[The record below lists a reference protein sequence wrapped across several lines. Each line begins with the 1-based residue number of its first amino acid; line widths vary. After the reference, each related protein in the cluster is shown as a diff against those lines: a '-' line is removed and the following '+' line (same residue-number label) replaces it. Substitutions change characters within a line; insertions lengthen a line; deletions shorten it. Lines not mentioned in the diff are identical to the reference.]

1 MTDCG
6 DARQKYLFPKEMI
19 VECSSKKC
27 SLSCNNGAK
36 AIPSVLKCFAAKNK
50 WKPRPFQK
58 VMCVGGSS
66 ESKPTSTATSGDA
79 VVVELSG
86 GQQAD
91 IIGNGFH
98 GKNTMTDCGDMS
110 KKGIKL
116 TFGVDFECKPNGCD
130 YSCHNPFEIPN
141 IKRVNCIK
149 KGKKKLLKPRK
160 AEIKCSDPNA

>member
-1 MTDCG
+1 MSV
-6 DARQKYLFPKEMI
+6 M
-19 VECSSKKC
+19 CSSKKC

-36 AIPSVLKCFAAKNK
+36 AIPSVLKCFPAKNK

-58 VMCVGGSS
+58 VMCVGGSTAA
-66 ESKPTSTATSGDA
+66 KPTSNASSSGSSVSDGGA

-86 GQQAD
+86 GQQAS

-98 GKNTMTDCGDMS
+98 GKNTMTDCGDMQ

-116 TFGVDFECKPNGCD
+116 TFGVDFECKPTGCD
-130 YSCHNPFEIPN
+130 YTCHNPFEIPN

-160 AEIKCSDPNA
+160 AEIKCLDPNAEQ

>member
-1 MTDCG
+1 
-6 DARQKYLFPKEMI
+6 MI

-36 AIPSVLKCFAAKNK
+36 AIPSVVKCFAAKNK

-66 ESKPTSTATSGDA
+66 NSVEKPASTATSGDA

-98 GKNTMTDCGDMS
+98 GKNTITDCGDMQ

-160 AEIKCSDPNA
+160 AEIKCADPNAQK

>member
-1 MTDCG
+1 M
-6 DARQKYLFPKEMI
+6 
-19 VECSSKKC
+19 VVNCSNTKC

-36 AIPSVLKCFAAKNK
+36 AIPSALKCFPAKNK

-66 ESKPTSTATSGDA
+66 VGKPTSDPSNAGDA

-86 GQQAD
+86 GQQAS

-98 GKNTMTDCGDMS
+98 GKNTLTDCGDMQ

-130 YSCHNPFEIPN
+130 YTCHNPFEIPN

-149 KGKKKLLKPRK
+149 KGKRKFLKPRK
-160 AEIKCSDPNA
+160 AEITCSDANAGK